1 MEHPLASLATAQQVR
16 WVMDAEMEMYTPQ
29 GGESVRQRMHRTQI
43 LLEPEQYRA
52 LVELARLEGRSLS
65 ELLRELVRE
74 HLAQRDQ
81 AADVIRA
88 RQMAALER
96 IRQHRQALLERRGGV
111 PLDIDVA
118 ALVAAVREERDADIS
133 AGSTDD
139 RR

>member
-1 MEHPLASLATAQQVR
+1 M
-16 WVMDAEMEMYTPQ
+16 
-29 GGESVRQRMHRTQI
+29 RQRMHRTQI

-81 AADVIRA
+81 AADVILA

-96 IRQHRQALLERRGGV
+96 IRQHRQAVLERRGGV
-111 PLDIDVA
+111 PLDIDIA
-118 ALVAAVREERDADIS
+118 ALVAAEREEHDADIL

>member
-1 MEHPLASLATAQQVR
+1 MQ
-16 WVMDAEMEMYTPQ
+16 
-29 GGESVRQRMHRTQI
+29 RTQI

-65 ELLRELVRE
+65 ELLRELVRDY
-74 HLAQRDQ
+74 LAQRDQ
-81 AADVIRA
+81 AADMIRA

-96 IRQHRQALLERRGGV
+96 IRQHRQAVLERRGGV

-118 ALVAAVREERDADIS
+118 ALVAAVREERDADIL
-133 AGSTDD
+133 AGSTDG

>member
-1 MEHPLASLATAQQVR
+1 MQ
-16 WVMDAEMEMYTPQ
+16 
-29 GGESVRQRMHRTQI
+29 RTQI

-65 ELLRELVRE
+65 ELLRELIRDY
-74 HLAQRDQ
+74 LAQRDQ
-81 AADVIRA
+81 AADMIRS

-96 IRQHRQALLERRGGV
+96 IRQHRQAVLERRGGV

-118 ALVAAVREERDADIS
+118 ALVAAVREERDADIL